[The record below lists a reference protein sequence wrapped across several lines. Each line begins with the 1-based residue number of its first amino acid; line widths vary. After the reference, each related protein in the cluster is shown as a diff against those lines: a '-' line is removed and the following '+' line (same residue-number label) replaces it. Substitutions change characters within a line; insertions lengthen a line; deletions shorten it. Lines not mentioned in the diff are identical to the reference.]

1 MLFRLIL
8 FMPLFVAA
16 ASLMAPSSV
25 AQERAPVTQVSKF
38 SGEPVPRF
46 ASLRFSAVHG
56 RQGPSLDHAILWRYE
71 AEGMPVLVVRETHG
85 WRRVRDQDGDEV
97 WVQARMLSS
106 ARTAVTTR
114 ETKLHRRAD
123 PDSTARALLNAGVIV
138 ELETCDAGW
147 CRVEVGKRKGWLKE
161 ADLWGTRFGTDGV

>member
-1 MLFRLIL
+1 MQSHLIRIFL
-8 FMPLFVAA
+8 TFAVHVALIAPL
-16 ASLMAPSSV
+16 SS
-25 AQERAPVTQVSKF
+25 AQETPPVTQVSKF

-71 AEGMPVLVVRETHG
+71 AEGMPVLIIRETHG

-97 WVQARMLSS
+97 WVQARMLSG

-114 ETKLHRRAD
+114 QTTLHRRAD
-123 PDSTARALLNAGVIV
+123 PESSARAMIKAGVIAT
-138 ELETCDAGW
+138 LDDCKAGW
-147 CRVEVGKRKGWLKE
+147 CKVEIGKRKGWLKE
-161 ADLWGTRFGTDGV
+161 SDLWGTRFGTDGV

>member
-1 MLFRLIL
+1 MQSHLVRIFLAFAVNVALIA
-8 FMPLFVAA
+8 PL
-16 ASLMAPSSV
+16 SS
-25 AQERAPVTQVSKF
+25 AQEAPPVTQVSKF

-71 AEGMPVLVVRETHG
+71 AEGMPVLIIRETHG

-97 WVQARMLSS
+97 WVQARMLSG

-114 ETKLHRRAD
+114 QTTLHRRAD
-123 PDSTARALLNAGVIV
+123 PDSNARAMIKAGVIAT
-138 ELETCDAGW
+138 LDDCDAGW
-147 CRVEVGKRKGWLKE
+147 CKVEIGKRKGWLKE
-161 ADLWGTRFGTDGV
+161 TDLWGTRFGTDGV

>member
-8 FMPLFVAA
+8 LVPLFTAVMT
-16 ASLMAPSSV
+16 LMAPVSV
-25 AQERAPVTQVSKF
+25 AEEQTSVIKVSKF

-71 AEGMPVLVVRETHG
+71 AEGLPVLVVRETHG

-114 ETKLHRRAD
+114 ETKLQRRPD
-123 PDSTARALLNAGVIV
+123 PESNVRALLNAGVIV
-138 ELETCDAGW
+138 ELETCEAGW
-147 CRVEVGKRKGWLKE
+147 CRVAVGKRKGWLKE
-161 ADLWGTRFGTDGV
+161 ADLWGTRLGTDGV